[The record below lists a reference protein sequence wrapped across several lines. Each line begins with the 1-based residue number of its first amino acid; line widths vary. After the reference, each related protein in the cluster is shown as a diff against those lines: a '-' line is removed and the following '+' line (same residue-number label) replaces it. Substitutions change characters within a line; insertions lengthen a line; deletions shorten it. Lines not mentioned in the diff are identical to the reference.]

1 MIKSVKI
8 CIPLHGLGICFGP
21 NKIQIQIGNSKDA
34 NDTFHYKSK
43 DFDIDLSVSRILEF
57 QIWPDIAIGN
67 FLKVVLLDR
76 SR

>member
-21 NKIQIQIGNSKDA
+21 NKIQIQIGNSKD
-34 NDTFHYKSK
+34 DFHYKSK

-76 SR
+76 PR